1 MANPIDASGV
11 IPHEYSRQIIQG
23 VQQQSAALALGTRMP
38 MGSGIAEIPV
48 AGAFPVAS
56 FVSVGGRKP
65 FTDFQLSAQT
75 MKAEEIAAVISIPQ
89 AYLDDAYV
97 DLWGYARPLLA
108 QAIAV
113 ALDNAVVWG
122 VGAPA
127 SYPVGGI
134 VAAAYSQTVATPATP
149 PNDAVAVINL
159 AMGAVEMQGL
169 PVTGSAADTADKAV
183 LRGVRDVN
191 QSLLLGPGQVESPA
205 IQELYGAPII
215 FSLTAPIAQDFI
227 TGDWRALLMGV
238 RDDITYDTSLDGI
251 IADGTGKVLVS
262 AFQDDQVLMR
272 VHARFGCVIAKP
284 VTPRAPAGAKPF
296 AIANLVSTNPSLME
310 NLPQPEPAPE
320 AEAGAAPEPAPSG
333 GAAGP
338 RKGRSEG

>member
-1 MANPIDASGV
+1 MAGPVDASGV
-11 IPHEYSRQIIQG
+11 IPIEYSRQIIHG
-23 VQQQSAALALGTRMP
+23 VAQQSAALALGTRMP
-38 MGSGIAEIPV
+38 MGTGIAEIPI

-113 ALDNAVVWG
+113 ALDNAVIWG

-127 SYPVGGI
+127 TYPAGGL
-134 VAAAYSQTVATPATP
+134 VDPAFSTVVATPATP

-159 AMGAVEMQGL
+159 AMGTVEMQGL

-191 QSLLLGPGQVESPA
+191 QSLLLGPGQVDSPA

-215 FSLTAPIAQDFI
+215 FSLISPQAEDFI

-238 RDDITYDTSLDGI
+238 RQDITYDTSLDGI
-251 IADGTGKVLVS
+251 IADATGKVLVS

-272 VHARFGCVIAKP
+272 VHARFGCVVAKP

-296 AIANLVSTNPSLME
+296 ALANLVATNPSLAE
-310 NLPQPEPAPE
+310 ARPAPVE
-320 AEAGAAPEPAPSG
+320 PPADAEAAPAHASG
-333 GAAGP
+333 SAKKANGG
-338 RKGRSEG
+338 